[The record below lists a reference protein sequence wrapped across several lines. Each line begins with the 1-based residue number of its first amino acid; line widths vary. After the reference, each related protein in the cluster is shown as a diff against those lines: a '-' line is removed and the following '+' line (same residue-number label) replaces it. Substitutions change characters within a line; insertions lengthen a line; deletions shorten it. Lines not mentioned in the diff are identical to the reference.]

1 MRNVRSSRLRPGMIS
16 ARNVTC
22 ISGRAQVMTIGLSSV
37 FFFLLNIVV
46 GVDRSCPFLMLCLS
60 LDRIGLF
67 LRPFLA
73 ELLRRR
79 SGRLTDRIE
88 DRFIR
93 SLSLFLLHVKRII
106 ADEFPNRT
114 RRARGAR
121 RGLMAVP
128 SEVFY
133 IIIDK

>member
-1 MRNVRSSRLRPGMIS
+1 
-16 ARNVTC
+16 
-22 ISGRAQVMTIGLSSV
+22 
-37 FFFLLNIVV
+37 
-46 GVDRSCPFLMLCLS
+46 MLCLS
-60 LDRIGLF
+60 LDWIGLF

-114 RRARGAR
+114 RRDRGAR